1 MEELDSL
8 LLRASRNEPDT
19 SVKSMKAKIGTALA
33 AMESLLQTV
42 PSDVLDKGKAVA
54 DAYRTTDE
62 DSEAEIL
69 DPELKQLESIL

>member
-1 MEELDSL
+1 MEDLDSL
-8 LLRASRNEPDT
+8 LLRASRNEPGA
-19 SVKSMKAKIGTALA
+19 SVKSMKAKIGSALT

-54 DAYRTTDE
+54 DAYRTPE
-62 DSEAEIL
+62 EGSGAEIL